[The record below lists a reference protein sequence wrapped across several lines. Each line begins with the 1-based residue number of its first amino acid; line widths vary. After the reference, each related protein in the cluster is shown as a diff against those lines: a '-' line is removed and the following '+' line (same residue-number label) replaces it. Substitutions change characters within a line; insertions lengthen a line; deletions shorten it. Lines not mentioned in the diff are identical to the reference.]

1 MKHSAKQGVDNF
13 SGFGL
18 FSSSEASYSERIT
31 LDLPS
36 IPERNFIVEP
46 NSVTTA
52 VEIIKAN
59 IEPNVS
65 KSEAPLS
72 NSNWML
78 IVGCFQLEE
87 NAQNLVHDL
96 KSKGFVLDGDNCG
109 VSPDGS
115 YYHGCHYN
123 FSKNNRT
130 IQVNTTNKRIN
141 PDHIFHSIDYK
152 LTEDD
157 LK

>member
-1 MKHSAKQGVDNF
+1 MNELGYTEISEWVKKYKESMK
-13 SGFGL
+13 
-18 FSSSEASYSERIT
+18 YP
-31 LDLPS
+31 DL
-36 IPERNFIVEP
+36 E
-46 NSVTTA
+46 
-52 VEIIKAN
+52 
-59 IEPNVS
+59 
-65 KSEAPLS
+65 
-72 NSNWML
+72 MY
-78 IVGCFQLEE
+78 
-87 NAQNLVHDL
+87 L
-96 KSKGFVLDGDNCG
+96 KSKGFVLDDDNCG

-141 PDHIFHSIDYK
+141 PDHIFHYIDYK